1 MTIELITSDFQLDQL
16 CKQYAKDIIAD
27 AKFGGGDWLS
37 DLQENHDERVCEW
50 ADGSQHVIYTQKAL
64 SICTHCNT
72 DRGESWVEDTGNAY
86 TNIGLLATAVAYGEI
101 YSRTMEHLQNALD
114 VLAEH
119 DDLVEA

>member
-1 MTIELITSDFQLDQL
+1 MTIELITSEFQLEQL
-16 CKQYAKDIIAD
+16 CKQYAKDIISD
-27 AKFGGGDWLS
+27 AKNGGGDWLS
-37 DLQENHDERVCEW
+37 DLQENHEIMAFHW

-72 DRGESWVEDTGNAY
+72 DRGESWVEDTGHPY
-86 TNIGLLATAVAYGEI
+86 TNIGQLASAIVYGEI